1 MDFNR
6 FGSIP
11 LLYNNNEKKK
21 LIILYLI
28 KFFEIVCCSGSSSGS
43 GGSIPHSFSVDEI
56 QKMRIKLR
64 SSKSYPNELLLQES
78 EQLDERSKTSDDTN
92 ATEKNQPTSKSMH
105 TNGKL
110 MVNHDECDNSSSGVS
125 SDQEIISTTKSIM
138 KPTTNSVT
146 IASKESAAMK
156 LANSN
161 NFTNQNN
168 NNNNNINNNN
178 NKSNNNGKV
187 HSGKIQQHGIL
198 KTSAAI
204 SNALAATNPLPNVK
218 IIEAINKKSINLPP
232 LSSVTKKIS
241 DAIADDTTNANDDFD
256 DLPSPPAKAFQRHNS
271 LTRKQAATIAM
282 NRALYTKSAVSLV
295 QLPPPIEVDA
305 DETDHGGFHR
315 TTDKC
320 RYDGQSF
327 NHDTIKRS
335 NGRVTVAAT
344 TTTTTTVAAAT
355 ATAIAACER
364 TRLQH
369 SDKNSNDDGEDIVL
383 APPPEFSDSV
393 SPLSA
398 GATSSSN
405 VASGRGNVSV
415 RIVGAVPKTS
425 RLQSH

>member
-1 MDFNR
+1 MCF
-6 FGSIP
+6 
-11 LLYNNNEKKK
+11 
-21 LIILYLI
+21 
-28 KFFEIVCCSGSSSGS
+28 CSGSSSGS

-56 QKMRIKLR
+56 QKMRVKLR
-64 SSKSYPNELLLQES
+64 SSKSYPNELLCQES
-78 EQLDERSKTSDDTN
+78 EQLDEKGEMGGERKATDKT
-92 ATEKNQPTSKSMH
+92 QPAMLPKAMH

-125 SDQEIISTTKSIM
+125 SDQEITSTTKSIM

-156 LANSN
+156 LASTATSIGTNNYIQHNSHII
-161 NFTNQNN
+161 NN
-168 NNNNNINNNN
+168 NNNNS
-178 NKSNNNGKV
+178 KSNGMLHGAKV
-187 HSGKIQQHGIL
+187 QQHGIL

-218 IIEAINKKSINLPP
+218 IIETINKKSINLPP

-241 DAIADDTTNANDDFD
+241 DAIADDATNANDDFD

-305 DETDHGGFHR
+305 DETDHHGGFHR
-315 TTDKC
+315 TSDKC
-320 RYDGQSF
+320 KYDGQAY

-335 NGRVTVAAT
+335 SGRTTAAVAT
-344 TTTTTTVAAAT
+344 AAA
-355 ATAIAACER
+355 AAAAAAGER
-364 TRLQH
+364 TRPH
-369 SDKNSNDDGEDIVL
+369 HNDKNSNDDGEDIVL

-393 SPLSA
+393 CPPNA
-398 GATSSSN
+398 GASAKCVPGAPAPSN
-405 VASGRGNVSV
+405 PASGRGNVSV